1 MTKQEEKILLDWIS
15 NFKPIKTFNLKHTSY
30 ELKHIFERTEQG
42 FYITNDEF
50 KDAMLK
56 AGFKVKDKSAVNWVL
71 IFLRNPLIL
80 NVNKKTFILFK
91 NIIRKISNRIF

>member
-1 MTKQEEKILLDWIS
+1 MEVIFLTKQEEKILLDWIS

-30 ELKHIFERTEQG
+30 GLKHIFERTEQG

-56 AGFKVKDKSAVNWVL
+56 AGFKVKDKSAVNWV
-71 IFLRNPLIL
+71 F
-80 NVNKKTFILFK
+80 
-91 NIIRKISNRIF
+91 NISQKSTNFERQ